1 MRVHRYFVYILGNRG
16 KMLYVGVTNNIRRR
30 VWEHKTK
37 RNPRSFT
44 ARYDIDRL
52 LYFEEFRYVLNAIAR
67 EKEIKGW
74 RREKKI
80 GLIESMNHK
89 WRDLSEGWFA
99 SSP

>member
-37 RNPRSFT
+37 RNPKSFT

-52 LYFEEFRYVLNAIAR
+52 LYFEEFRYVLDAIAR

-80 GLIESMNHK
+80 RLIERMNHR